1 MLLSLHQLSVFRA
14 VARQQSF
21 TRAAEEL
28 YISQPAVSAHVREL
42 ERLYEVELFEQVGR
56 RVRLTEAG
64 RLLAEYA
71 DRLIALV
78 EESRRTL
85 DELKGLECGHLAV
98 GASTIPGTYFLPAAL
113 AGFKEQHP
121 GVEVAL
127 SIADTRQVL
136 GMVRRGE
143 VELAVVGELQEERGL
158 HRRAYRSDELV
169 LIVCPQHRWAQAGL
183 RDLAELSEEPFILR
197 EPGSSTRENAVALL
211 RRVGIVPRVAMEWE
225 STEAIKKA
233 VQAGLG
239 VSILSALAVELEVQ
253 HGLLVVIRHPAL
265 ACRRHFYV
273 VNDQDRRLSPA
284 ARAFAALLEE
294 TSEPMT

>member
-1 MLLSLHQLSVFRA
+1 MLVSLHQLSVFRA
-14 VARQQSF
+14 VARHQSF

-78 EESRRTL
+78 EESKRTL
-85 DELKGLECGHLAV
+85 DELKGLECGHLLV
-98 GASTIPGTYFLPAAL
+98 GASTIPGTYFLPPAL
-113 AGFKEQHP
+113 GRFKEQHP

-136 GMVRRGE
+136 AMVRRGD
-143 VELAVVGELQEERGL
+143 VELAVVGELREENRL
-158 HRRAYRSDELV
+158 HRRPYRSDELV
-169 LIVCPQHRWAQAGL
+169 LIVGSQHRWAQSGL
-183 RDLAELSEEPFILR
+183 GDLTELSEEPFILR
-197 EPGSSTRENAVALL
+197 ERGSSTRENAVALL
-211 RRVGIVPRVAMEWE
+211 GRAGIVPRVAMEWE

-239 VSILSALAVELEVQ
+239 VSILSALAAELEVL

-265 ACRRHFYV
+265 ACRRQFYV
-273 VNDQDRRLSPA
+273 VHDQDRRLSPA
-284 ARAFAALLEE
+284 ARAFAILLQRCRLR
-294 TSEPMT
+294 